1 MLVPNPSLYTVMK
14 VKPTAAMRIDRAEKT
29 KTGITYMC
37 LFIIFKLNLLG

>member
-1 MLVPNPSLYTVMK
+1 MLGPSPSLCTSMTA
-14 VKPTAAMRIDRAEKT
+14 KPTAAMCIDRAEKT